1 MFVDW
6 EKYEREAKSAQR
18 WGGGMMIFFG
28 IGGLAILLAT
38 PLKILGFL
46 ALALAIYYAY
56 KYLQARDEYNE
67 RKVHKQSMVDAFYRA
82 RERIVMPQN
91 RNLICEGNFYLWL
104 ENNAIKIFAAKW
116 EAEFFQLRT
125 IPITNIIFYSREGEV
140 HTETHGYGGG
150 SSYSMI
156 SGWNGKVDPIVITT
170 ELKDNRKTVLLYQEK
185 NKDYVLE
192 LGYAD
197 YLVLKKLIPEK
208 DIAVISNKKAETQI
222 DSLDG
227 KLKTLKSL
235 YEQELISK
243 EEFESRKEQLLQG
256 LR

>member
-6 EKYEREAKSAQR
+6 EKYERETKSAKK
-18 WGGGMMIFFG
+18 WEGGMTLLFG
-28 IGGLAILLAT
+28 IGGLAFLLTT

-46 ALALAIYYAY
+46 GLSIAIYYAY
-56 KYLQARDEYNE
+56 KYLQVRDEYNE
-67 RKVHKQSMVDAFYRA
+67 RKAHKQSMVDAFYRA

-156 SGWNGKVDPIVITT
+156 TGWNGKVDPIVITT

-208 DIAVISNKKAETQI
+208 DIAVISNKKAETQV

>member
-6 EKYEREAKSAQR
+6 EKYERETKSAKR
-18 WGGGMMIFFG
+18 WSGGMMIFWG
-28 IGGLAILLAT
+28 IGGLVILLGS

-46 ALALAIYYAY
+46 GLSIAIYYAY

-156 SGWNGKVDPIVITT
+156 TGWNGKVDPIVITT

-208 DIAVISNKKAETQI
+208 DIAVISNKKAETQV

-243 EEFESRKEQLLQG
+243 EEFESRKEQLLQS